1 MLEFIKV
8 AYCVTVP
15 VLLLLTLTGSERY
28 KKYCINLLVVSNIL
42 LIGYSLYLI
51 RQLLGLYQLGRQ
63 FGYSKGYM
71 PEINSY
77 LMIRLVLV
85 IFLPFFLLH
94 KQLGKN
100 KLLSLFVVVL
110 LYNVFPVFSWN
121 TFDLPFKITGY
132 FCLLCSTYA
141 LVWLLNKLPY
151 QSPAA

>member
-15 VLLLLTLTGSERY
+15 VLLLLTLISNEQY
-28 KKYCINLLVVSNIL
+28 KKYCTNLLVVSNLL
-42 LIGYSLYLI
+42 LIGYSVYLI
-51 RQLLGLYQLGRQ
+51 RQLLGLYQLGQQ
-63 FGYSKGYM
+63 FGYGKGYL
-71 PEINSY
+71 PETNIYS
-77 LMIRLVLV
+77 MIRLLLI

-100 KLLSLFVVVL
+100 KLVTLFLVVL

-121 TFDLPFKITGY
+121 TFGLPFKITGY
-132 FCLLCSTYA
+132 FCLLCSAYG
-141 LVWLLNKLPY
+141 LLWLLNKLPY